1 MPLVPDKVQPLLDPI
16 CVTLQM
22 LILRRP
28 LMDIQNNLLE
38 VLDRCFPILQEIWVV
53 NGDLDLELSIH
64 VQFRVVVGGSRHF
77 YRFVKRLSTFPRVVE
92 NGCFISPVIQ
102 AAHILLI

>member
-1 MPLVPDKVQPLLDPI
+1 
-16 CVTLQM
+16 M
-22 LILRRP
+22 LILGRP

-77 YRFVKRLSTFPRVVE
+77 Y
-92 NGCFISPVIQ
+92 
-102 AAHILLI
+102 